1 MINCLPPRSEV
12 IILKFHVKKSLFRS
26 FELTKYSYP
35 PPAANFLRVAARLVI
50 CVAAFTFRNRKGQPR
65 EVRVKQLPEIH
76 WTTANLPNS
85 SVCPFH
91 RNLLILFG
99 IILLSSHVAHDWIVT
114 VNLSNCIDSLI
125 ERNRQERSK
134 FFSRR

>member
-26 FELTKYSYP
+26 LELTKYSYP

-85 SVCPFH
+85 SVCPFR

-99 IILLSSHVAHDWIVT
+99 IILLSSHVARLNSDGQPLV
-114 VNLSNCIDSLI
+114 LYRLP
-125 ERNRQERSK
+125 NRKKSTS
-134 FFSRR
+134 FFFLDGST